1 MTWFTDSPFERM
13 MVQRPKMQRR
23 EQTVPAVLLTEQD
36 HIKRKRQQKEL
47 CLVIIWTAAYCHRQR
62 IHTIR

>member
-13 MVQRPKMQRR
+13 MVQCPKMQQQ

-36 HIKRKRQQKEL
+36 HDNRKQQNTEDEK
-47 CLVIIWTAAYCHRQR
+47 CGARCNTMYQDS
-62 IHTIR
+62 

>member
-13 MVQRPKMQRR
+13 MVQRPKIQQR

-36 HIKRKRQQKEL
+36 HDNRKQQNKEEKNSPSPQEK
-47 CLVIIWTAAYCHRQR
+47 A
-62 IHTIR
+62 